1 MLELIQQGKIAEL
14 IISLIFDFILTVI
27 AYLLVPAIFCIA
39 GYNANRSYSL
49 KTIKKIVFINGGC
62 VWVILQ
68 IARFYLGETRASMS
82 GVLLWSF
89 VAYWMMKK
97 ILFKKDITPENNDEA
112 EDDEAE
118 NDRKIEIE
126 IVDKNKKKR
135 SFKIPLIIVTILLVL
150 SIAFNLYQ
158 LGLNNQSNKE
168 LEQNRNK
175 LDFFDDLVFVE
186 NDNTD
191 WYHKYDCYRFKQRD
205 FWAFNIDQSD
215 DLGYE
220 PCPNCCK

>member
-175 LDFFDDLVFVE
+175 LGFFDDLVFVE